1 MASSGTAASL
11 ESEVVNRLATPVW
24 IFDIDRSRVVWANEA
39 ALEVWRA
46 ETVEELAA
54 RDLGADMSISV
65 AKRLKQYQE
74 DFVRLGVTFSELW
87 TLYPKGE
94 PITLR
99 VIYSGVSLPD
109 GRMGMVCEGLQNYAE
124 TPETLRSAEAL
135 LHTTVMISLYDESD
149 APIYRNPA
157 ARGSAESGA
166 GSLLTR
172 FADEGDFHRLR
183 AVLAQQ
189 GEARL
194 VAKVRTS
201 HGRRWHE
208 VNARTCSDAAT
219 GAPAI
224 LISEVDVTELKL
236 TEERA
241 NFLALHDSL
250 TGMKNRA
257 YLQEDFQSLLDSARS
272 SGEALG
278 LLFID
283 IDRFKN
289 INDSLGHAVGYELLV
304 ELARRLRQSVMPG
317 DVVARAGGDEFLVL
331 LLNECDRAQL
341 DQRAAAIR
349 ERLSAPL
356 RAGGRDLQVT
366 VSIGVSIFPDD
377 GSDMNTL
384 MKCADLALYQAKDA
398 GRNCT
403 RYFSRALRDQADTR
417 LEMETDLRRALDQ
430 GEFELF
436 YQPRVGMADNRIVG
450 AEALLRWR
458 SPKKGIVSPDAF
470 ISICEETGLI
480 EPIGAW
486 VLETAA
492 RQQRQWRE
500 HGHPISVSVNLS
512 ARQFRDDNF
521 LTLVK
526 DIVAR
531 TGCDPRLMEF
541 ELTESMIMGNDDKV
555 TQTLRALYDLGFAIS
570 IDDFGT
576 GYSNLAYIQRYP
588 FSALKIDRSFVADL
602 TNNSAITELLISM
615 CHLIKATIVA
625 EGVETIEQL
634 DWLAAHGCHE
644 YQGYLFS
651 RPAPLCAFDAM
662 LEAPSVRG
670 DRLSNEI
677 A

>member
-208 VNARTCSDAAT
+208 VNARKCSGAAT

-458 SPKKGIVSPDAF
+458 SPKKGIVGPDAF

-602 TNNSAITELLISM
+602 TNNSAITELIISM